1 MSLTSAAVDLA
12 NALESA
18 RDAWGATR
26 PVWKD
31 AVARD
36 FEENH
41 WRPLEDQTL
50 AVLQALD
57 RLVPVLATALRDCS

>member
-1 MSLTSAAVDLA
+1 VSLTSAAVDLS

-18 RDAWGATR
+18 REAWAATR
-26 PVWKD
+26 PAWKD

-36 FEENH
+36 FEDNH
-41 WRPLEDQTL
+41 WRPLEDHTL

-57 RLVPVLATALRDCS
+57 RLVPALATALRDCD